1 MRRKVASNLLWML
14 SERGLQVVAGIG
26 IVAMLARGL
35 GPEGFAHFQYA
46 QAIVT
51 IAASVALICGGEV
64 IVPRLVGL
72 SSTLEQHRLLAHAF
86 ALRAAGAV
94 LGYGLMCAYLLAA
107 APVAETWE
115 AALLLGIAI
124 LLREPAGVVIAW
136 MQAHTHNRPG
146 TVFSLI
152 ALTVKLG
159 LAGLVF
165 ALGLSSVP
173 AFAAAIAVEPVILA
187 TLLGA
192 YYFARVQHR
201 RVPFDRALASE
212 LVRGG
217 ALFWVSFMMMM
228 GARRVDQLILQPS
241 VSLAEFSAYAASMQI
256 LDNFTVVA
264 AIVAAGVAP
273 AYVYSKSDTAAARA
287 SVIRIAL
294 GMTAI
299 GAAGAAMIALASPWI
314 VHLLYGAQ
322 FAMAIELLRFA
333 ALASA
338 LIFADVGLTL
348 LPVYLRRPDWIALK
362 WALVLATTLAFDLW
376 AVPRHGAWGAIGGY
390 ALANAVAVLFGMGL
404 CWRSRRSPRAVTA

>member
-1 MRRKVASNLLWML
+1 MRRKVAGNLLWML
-14 SERGLQVVAGIG
+14 GERGLQVAAGIG

-72 SSTLEQHRLLAHAF
+72 SSSLEQHRLLAHAF
-86 ALRAAGAV
+86 VLRLAGAM
-94 LGYGLMCAYLLAA
+94 LGYALMCGYLLAA
-107 APVAETWE
+107 APATQTWE
-115 AALLLGIAI
+115 AALLLGLAI
-124 LLREPAGVVIAW
+124 LLREPAGVVNAW

-152 ALTVKLG
+152 ALSIKLG

-187 TLLGA
+187 TLLA
-192 YYFARVQHR
+192 MYYFARIEHR
-201 RVPFDRALASE
+201 RVAFDRALASE

-217 ALFWVSFMMMM
+217 ALFWASFMMMM
-228 GARRVDQLILQPS
+228 GARRVDQLILQPA
-241 VSLAEFSAYAASMQI
+241 VSLTEFSAYAATMQI

-264 AIVAAGVAP
+264 AIVAAGIAP
-273 AYVYSKSDTAAARA
+273 AYVYSRTEPAAARTN
-287 SVIRIAL
+287 VIRIAA
-294 GMTAI
+294 GMTAL
-299 GAAGAAMIALASPWI
+299 GVAGAATIALASPWI
-314 VHLLYGAQ
+314 VRLLYGAE
-322 FAMAIELLRFA
+322 FAMAIDLLRIA

-338 LIFADVGLTL
+338 LVFADVGLTL
-348 LPVYLRRPDWIALK
+348 LPVYLRRPDWIACK

-390 ALANAVAVLFGMGL
+390 ALANGVAVLFGIGL
-404 CWRSRRSPRAVTA
+404 CWRVRPAPRALAA

>member
-1 MRRKVASNLLWML
+1 MRRKVAGNLLWML
-14 SERGLQVVAGIG
+14 SERGLQVAAGIG

-72 SSTLEQHRLLAHAF
+72 TSSLDQHRLLAHAF
-86 ALRAAGAV
+86 ALRIAGAL
-94 LGYGLMCAYLLAA
+94 LGYGLMCAHLLAA
-107 APVAETWE
+107 APVAESWE
-115 AALLLGIAI
+115 AALLLGLAI
-124 LLREPAGVVIAW
+124 LLREPAGVVTAW

-152 ALTVKLG
+152 ALAVKVG
-159 LAGLVF
+159 LAGLIF
-165 ALGLSSVP
+165 GLGLSSVP

-192 YYFARVQHR
+192 YYFARVDHR
-201 RVPFDRALASE
+201 RIAFDRALAGE

-217 ALFWVSFMMMM
+217 ALFWASFMMMM
-228 GARRVDQLILQPS
+228 AARRVDQLILQPA

-264 AIVAAGVAP
+264 AIIAAAVAP
-273 AYVYSKSDTAAARA
+273 AYVYGKADAVAARA

-294 GMTAI
+294 GMTAL
-299 GAAGAAMIALASPWI
+299 GAVGAAMIALASPWI

-322 FAMAIELLRFA
+322 FAMAIDLLRFA

-362 WALVLATTLAFDLW
+362 WALVLGTTLAFDLW
-376 AVPRHGAWGAIGGY
+376 AVQRHGAWGAIGGY
-390 ALANAVAVLFGMGL
+390 ALANGVAVLFGMGL
-404 CWRSRRSPRAVTA
+404 CWRVRRSPRTVAA